1 MLTSDQIEVLRELSG
16 QVVDPVVDFL
26 VKDIARR
33 VSEAGQLT
41 STAAYQV
48 WRAQDLG
55 VSQKKLKKE
64 LKDQYSF
71 QRKFQNA
78 TIQEMITHLEKGTSV
93 VEVAILTVGVVR
105 LDAVLYWDCDGY
117 QLGYDLMVRDAINS
131 PMWICYDSLTDAV
144 NIPSKRVNMTRLEI
158 KLITERDGHLP
169 IPQFADKGLVL
180 TKCIKVL
187 IDLFQKVV
195 GF

>member
-1 MLTSDQIEVLRELSG
+1 MN
-16 QVVDPVVDFL
+16 
-26 VKDIARR
+26 K
-33 VSEAGQLT
+33 
-41 STAAYQV
+41 
-48 WRAQDLG
+48 
-55 VSQKKLKKE
+55 QKKLKKE

-78 TIQEMITHLEKGTSV
+78 TIREMITHLEKGTSV

-144 NIPSKRVNMTRLEI
+144 NIQSRNLEREMFRI
-158 KLITERDGHLP
+158 LDQAVTHYGLSYTECDFP
-169 IPQFADKGLVL
+169 VL
-180 TKCIKVL
+180 EGKPPGKP
-187 IDLFQKVV
+187 
-195 GF
+195 